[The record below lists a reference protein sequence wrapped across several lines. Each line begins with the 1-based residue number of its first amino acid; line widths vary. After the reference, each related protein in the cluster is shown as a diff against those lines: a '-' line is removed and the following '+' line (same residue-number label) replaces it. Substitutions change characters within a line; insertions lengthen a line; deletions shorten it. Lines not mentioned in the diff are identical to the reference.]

1 MNLGFA
7 IFLILAFV
15 AGVLLLEGVYLLWN
29 EQRGPEAKRL
39 EERLRNL
46 SAGGSSDEAARLLK
60 GGGAN
65 LTPLDR
71 FILSLPRFGG
81 LDRFI
86 EQSGVGISLTM
97 FVALSLGLFLLL
109 LMILK
114 VATSVPIWFALVIAA
129 FVGFV
134 PYLYLSSR
142 RNSRLNTIE
151 RDLPEAVDLISR
163 GMQAG
168 HGFSSALQMVGE
180 ELAGPVA
187 QEFKILSEEL
197 NFGVPAEAAFMN
209 LAKRAPSDDIRF
221 FVIAVLLQR
230 ETGGNLVEVLK
241 NISRLVRDRLAL
253 YGKVKVLTAEGKMS
267 AYILTALPLCTGA
280 MMSVVNPK
288 FMSILFT
295 DPKGLN
301 LVYGCALMMVLGVY
315 WMFRIV
321 KIRV

>member
-7 IFLILAFV
+7 IFLVLAFV

-46 SAGGSSDEAARLLK
+46 SAGGASDETARLLRR
-60 GGGAN
+60 GDAN

-71 FILSLPRFGG
+71 FILSLPRFGAM
-81 LDRFI
+81 DRFL
-86 EQSGVGISLTM
+86 EQSGVAISLTM
-97 FVALSLGLFLLL
+97 FVALSLGLGLLT
-109 LMILK
+109 LMALK
-114 VATSVPIWFALVIAA
+114 FATNVPLWFAVVICA
-129 FVGFV
+129 FIAFV
-134 PYLYLSSR
+134 PYLYLASK
-142 RNSRLNTIE
+142 RNKRLNTIE
-151 RDLPEAVDLISR
+151 RDLPEAIDLISR

-168 HGFSSALQMVGE
+168 HGFSSALQMVGQ
-180 ELAGPVA
+180 ELVGPVA
-187 QEFKILSEEL
+187 SEFKILSEEL
-197 NFGVPAEAAFMN
+197 NFGVPAESAFMN
-209 LAKRAPSDDIRF
+209 LANRAPSDDVRF

-267 AYILTALPLCTGA
+267 AYILTALPIGTGI
-280 MMSVVNPK
+280 MMNVVNPR
-288 FMSILFT
+288 FMEILWT
-295 DPKGLN
+295 DPRGLN
-301 LVYGCALMMVLGVY
+301 LVYACAIMMIVGIY

>member
-7 IFLILAFV
+7 IFLVLAFV

-60 GGGAN
+60 SGRGN
-65 LTPLDR
+65 LSPLDR

-81 LDRFI
+81 LDRFV
-86 EQSGVGISLTM
+86 EQSGIGISLSM
-97 FVALSLGLFLLL
+97 FVAVSLGVALFA
-109 LMILK
+109 LMGLK
-114 VATSVPIWFALVIAA
+114 VGTPVPLWFAMAIAA
-129 FVGFV
+129 FAGVV
-134 PYLYLSSR
+134 PYLYLASK
-142 RNSRLNTIE
+142 RNKRLDTIE
-151 RDLPEAVDLISR
+151 RDLPEAIDLISR

-180 ELAGPVA
+180 ELTGPVA

-209 LAKRAPSDDIRF
+209 LANRAPSDDVRF

-253 YGKVKVLTAEGKMS
+253 YGKVRVLSAEGKMS
-267 AYILTALPLCTGA
+267 AYILTALPICTGL
-280 MMSVVNPK
+280 MMNVVNPK
-288 FMSILFT
+288 FTSILFS

-301 LVYGCALMMVLGVY
+301 LVYTCAIMMILGIY

>member
-1 MNLGFA
+1 MNLGFT
-7 IFLILAFV
+7 IFLVLAFV

-60 GGGAN
+60 RGRAN
-65 LTPLDR
+65 LKPLDR

-81 LDRFI
+81 LDRFV
-86 EQSGVGISLTM
+86 EQSGVNISLSM
-97 FVALSLGLFLLL
+97 FVALSLGLAVLV

-114 VATSVPIWFALVIAA
+114 FATVVPTWFAFTLASFA
-129 FVGFV
+129 GFI
-134 PYLYLSSR
+134 PYLFLASR
-142 RNSRLNTIE
+142 RNNRMHIIE
-151 RDLPEAVDLISR
+151 RDLPEAIDLISR

-180 ELAGPVA
+180 ELTGPVA
-187 QEFKILSEEL
+187 AEFKILSEEL

-209 LAKRAPSDDIRF
+209 LASRAPSDDIRF

-253 YGKVKVLTAEGKMS
+253 FGKVKVLTAEGKMS
-267 AYILTALPLCTGA
+267 AYILTALPIGTGA
-280 MMSVVNPK
+280 MMNIVNPK
-288 FMSILFT
+288 FMSILFS

-301 LVYGCALMMVLGVY
+301 LVYGCGVMMIIGIY